1 VHDTPA
7 SSSATP
13 VAHKEQKNKGKALAL
28 DGSAYTVHSIP
39 GAPLAPHLTLGNIQ
53 FIGMGYCK
61 MQPRA
66 ISGEA
71 LQAPA
76 NDDIDN

>member
-1 VHDTPA
+1 
-7 SSSATP
+7 
-13 VAHKEQKNKGKALAL
+13 
-28 DGSAYTVHSIP
+28 
-39 GAPLAPHLTLGNIQ
+39 
-53 FIGMGYCK
+53 MGYCK